1 MSPMPAHEINATA
14 NVPQSRFLAMPHK
27 FRAFV
32 AGFGSGKTWVG
43 CQAMCMHY
51 WRWPKINQGYF
62 APTYPQIR
70 DIFYPTIEEVAH
82 TMGLRVEIRSS
93 DKEVHF
99 YSGRMYR
106 GTTICRSMDRP
117 ESIVGF
123 KIGNALVD
131 ELDVMKSDKA
141 QMAWRK
147 ITARMRYNVDGL
159 RNGIDVTTTPEGF
172 RFTHQQFVAAVA
184 DKPELG
190 SSRYGIIQ
198 ASTYDN
204 EANLPSDYID
214 SLVDTYPDQLIDAYL
229 NGQFVNLTSGTV
241 YRSFARGRCGST
253 EVIRP
258 GEPLFI
264 GQDFNVT
271 DLRSTVFV
279 KRDCVW
285 HAVDELKGVYD
296 TPALIET
303 LLDRYPGHR
312 ITIYPDASGA
322 SRKTVNA
329 SASDIALLEQ
339 HFSVRAN
346 KKNPPVKDRVMAV
359 NKALESGLLRV
370 NEKMCPETARCLEQQ
385 AYDLNG
391 EPDKAGGFDHQ
402 NDATGYPIAFEMPI
416 VKPATPIKVGW
427 AR

>member
-1 MSPMPAHEINATA
+1 MPVPAINAGA
-14 NVPQSRFLAMPHK
+14 NVPQSQFLALPHK

-43 CQAMCMHY
+43 CQAQCIHY
-51 WRWPKINQGYF
+51 WRHPKINQGYF

-82 TMGLRVEIRSS
+82 SMGLRVEIRSS

-99 YSGRMYR
+99 YSGRQYR

-131 ELDVMKSDKA
+131 ELDVMKSEKA
-141 QMAWRK
+141 RHAWRK
-147 ITARMRYNVDGL
+147 IVARMRYNVDGL

-172 RFTHQQFVAAVA
+172 RFTHEQFVAAVA

-190 SSRYGIIQ
+190 RLRYGLIQ

-204 EANLPSDYID
+204 EANLPDDYID
-214 SLVDTYPDQLIDAYL
+214 SLLDTYPEQLIEAYL

-241 YRSFARGRCGST
+241 YNCYSRMRCGST
-253 EVIRP
+253 ETIQP

-271 DLRSTVFV
+271 DMRSTVYV
-279 KRDCVW
+279 KRGQAW
-285 HAVDELKGVYD
+285 HAVDELKGIYD
-296 TPALIET
+296 TPALVET
-303 LLDRYPGHR
+303 LLERYRDHK
-312 ITIYPDASGA
+312 ITIYPDASGS

-329 SASDIALLEQ
+329 SASDIALLEK
-339 HFSVRAN
+339 HFSVRA
-346 KKNPPVKDRVMAV
+346 KRSNPPVKDRVMSV
-359 NKALESGLLRV
+359 NKALESGMVKV
-370 NEKMCPETARCLEQQ
+370 NEKRCPETARCLEQQ
-385 AYDLNG
+385 SYDQNG
-391 EPDKAGGFDHQ
+391 EPDKSGGFDHQ
-402 NDATGYPIAFEMPI
+402 NDSTGYPIAYEMP
-416 VKPATPIKVGW
+416 VAKPPTPIKVGW